1 MLEPQRSVELVH
13 APFRSAPNWPRH
25 AFLAVPRL
33 DEPKSTCA
41 ARRLVEFGACA
52 RDMSARCRSNALSL
66 SHGMPPW
73 LGLGPVASLML
84 AIGLHDSA
92 LKQLLK
98 AGTRDRSERQFDANN
113 C

>member
-1 MLEPQRSVELVH
+1 
-13 APFRSAPNWPRH
+13 
-25 AFLAVPRL
+25 
-33 DEPKSTCA
+33 
-41 ARRLVEFGACA
+41 
-52 RDMSARCRSNALSL
+52 
-66 SHGMPPW
+66 MPPW